1 MVARRLTR
9 RYNSLRFRLS
19 PVLALDQSHS
29 PVLAGAIVLV
39 VLAMVAWALQ
49 LMQAASD
56 RKEFSLML
64 AGCMVCSAAIGL
76 ATVMV
81 MTFTTADR
89 LEAQGYF
96 SALETNQSELMAA
109 GVSLDSISL
118 PWDAAEP

>member
-1 MVARRLTR
+1 MLV
-9 RYNSLRFRLS
+9 
-19 PVLALDQSHS
+19 LDQSHS

-81 MTFTTADR
+81 MTFTTSDR

-118 PWDAAEP
+118 PWDAAER

>member
-1 MVARRLTR
+1 M
-9 RYNSLRFRLS
+9 
-19 PVLALDQSHS
+19 LALDQSHS

-39 VLAMVAWALQ
+39 VIVMVAWALQ

-81 MTFTTADR
+81 MTFTSAER
-89 LEAQGYF
+89 LEAQGYL
-96 SALETNQSELMAA
+96 SALETNQSELMAV

>member
-1 MVARRLTR
+1 M
-9 RYNSLRFRLS
+9 
-19 PVLALDQSHS
+19 LALNQSHS

>member
-1 MVARRLTR
+1 M
-9 RYNSLRFRLS
+9 
-19 PVLALDQSHS
+19 LALDQSHS

-81 MTFTTADR
+81 MTFTSADR

>member
-1 MVARRLTR
+1 M
-9 RYNSLRFRLS
+9 
-19 PVLALDQSHS
+19 LALDQSHS

-118 PWDAAEP
+118 PWYAAEP

>member
-1 MVARRLTR
+1 M
-9 RYNSLRFRLS
+9 
-19 PVLALDQSHS
+19 LALDQSHS
-29 PVLAGAIVLV
+29 PVLAVAIVIV

>member
-1 MVARRLTR
+1 M
-9 RYNSLRFRLS
+9 
-19 PVLALDQSHS
+19 LALDQSHS

-96 SALETNQSELMAA
+96 SALETCLLYTSPSPRDKRQSRMPSSA
-109 GVSLDSISL
+109 
-118 PWDAAEP
+118 

>member
-1 MVARRLTR
+1 M
-9 RYNSLRFRLS
+9 
-19 PVLALDQSHS
+19 LALDQSHS

-39 VLAMVAWALQ
+39 VFVRVAWALQ

-81 MTFTTADR
+81 MTFTSAER
-89 LEAQGYF
+89 LEAQGYL

>member
-1 MVARRLTR
+1 M
-9 RYNSLRFRLS
+9 
-19 PVLALDQSHS
+19 ALDQSHS

>member
-1 MVARRLTR
+1 M
-9 RYNSLRFRLS
+9 
-19 PVLALDQSHS
+19 LALDQSHS

-81 MTFTTADR
+81 MTFTTAER
-89 LEAQGYF
+89 LESQGYF

-118 PWDAAEP
+118 PWDAVEP

>member
-1 MVARRLTR
+1 M
-9 RYNSLRFRLS
+9 
-19 PVLALDQSHS
+19 LALDQSHS

-81 MTFTTADR
+81 MTFTSADR

-96 SALETNQSELMAA
+96 SVLEANESELMAA

>member
-1 MVARRLTR
+1 
-9 RYNSLRFRLS
+9 
-19 PVLALDQSHS
+19 VLALDQSHS
-29 PVLAGAIVLV
+29 PVLAGSVVLV
-39 VLAMVAWALQ
+39 VIVMVAWALQ

-81 MTFTTADR
+81 MTFTSAER

-96 SALETNQSELMAA
+96 TALESDQSEMVAA

>member
-1 MVARRLTR
+1 
-9 RYNSLRFRLS
+9 
-19 PVLALDQSHS
+19 VLALDQSHS

-96 SALETNQSELMAA
+96 TALETNQSELMAA

>member
-1 MVARRLTR
+1 M
-9 RYNSLRFRLS
+9 
-19 PVLALDQSHS
+19 LALDQRHS

>member
-1 MVARRLTR
+1 M
-9 RYNSLRFRLS
+9 
-19 PVLALDQSHS
+19 LALDQSHS

-56 RKEFSLML
+56 RKEFSLMI

-96 SALETNQSELMAA
+96 TALETNQSELMAA

>member
-1 MVARRLTR
+1 M
-9 RYNSLRFRLS
+9 
-19 PVLALDQSHS
+19 LALDQSHS

-39 VLAMVAWALQ
+39 VIVMVAWALQ

-96 SALETNQSELMAA
+96 SALETCLLYTSPSPRDRQKSRMPSSA
-109 GVSLDSISL
+109 
-118 PWDAAEP
+118 

>member
-1 MVARRLTR
+1 
-9 RYNSLRFRLS
+9 
-19 PVLALDQSHS
+19 VLALDQSHS

>member
-1 MVARRLTR
+1 M
-9 RYNSLRFRLS
+9 
-19 PVLALDQSHS
+19 LALDQSHS
-29 PVLAGAIVLV
+29 PVLAGAIVIV

-81 MTFTTADR
+81 MTFTTSDR

>member
-1 MVARRLTR
+1 M
-9 RYNSLRFRLS
+9 
-19 PVLALDQSHS
+19 LALDQSHS

-96 SALETNQSELMAA
+96 SAFETNQSELMAA

-118 PWDAAEP
+118 PWDAAES

>member
-1 MVARRLTR
+1 
-9 RYNSLRFRLS
+9 
-19 PVLALDQSHS
+19 
-29 PVLAGAIVLV
+29 
-39 VLAMVAWALQ
+39 
-49 LMQAASD
+49 
-56 RKEFSLML
+56 
-64 AGCMVCSAAIGL
+64 
-76 ATVMV
+76 MV

>member
-1 MVARRLTR
+1 M
-9 RYNSLRFRLS
+9 
-19 PVLALDQSHS
+19 LALDQSHS

-96 SALETNQSELMAA
+96 SAIETNQSELMAA

>member
-1 MVARRLTR
+1 M
-9 RYNSLRFRLS
+9 
-19 PVLALDQSHS
+19 LALDQSHS

-81 MTFTTADR
+81 MTFTSADR

-118 PWDAAEP
+118 PWDAAES

>member
-1 MVARRLTR
+1 MLV
-9 RYNSLRFRLS
+9 
-19 PVLALDQSHS
+19 LDQSHS

>member
-1 MVARRLTR
+1 M
-9 RYNSLRFRLS
+9 
-19 PVLALDQSHS
+19 LALDQSHS

-81 MTFTTADR
+81 MTFTTSDR

-96 SALETNQSELMAA
+96 SALETNRSELMAA

>member
-1 MVARRLTR
+1 M
-9 RYNSLRFRLS
+9 
-19 PVLALDQSHS
+19 LALDQSHS
-29 PVLAGAIVLV
+29 PVLAGSVVLV
-39 VLAMVAWALQ
+39 VIVMVAWALQ

-81 MTFTTADR
+81 MTFTSAER

-96 SALETNQSELMAA
+96 MALESDQSEMVAA

>member
-1 MVARRLTR
+1 M
-9 RYNSLRFRLS
+9 
-19 PVLALDQSHS
+19 LALDQSHS

-56 RKEFSLML
+56 RKEYSLML

-81 MTFTTADR
+81 MTFTSADR

-96 SALETNQSELMAA
+96 SALETNLSELMAA

>member
-1 MVARRLTR
+1 M
-9 RYNSLRFRLS
+9 
-19 PVLALDQSHS
+19 LALDQSHS

-81 MTFTTADR
+81 MTFTSADR

-96 SALETNQSELMAA
+96 SSLEANESELMAA

>member
-1 MVARRLTR
+1 M
-9 RYNSLRFRLS
+9 
-19 PVLALDQSHS
+19 LALDQSHS
-29 PVLAGAIVLV
+29 PVLAGSVVLV
-39 VLAMVAWALQ
+39 VIVMVAWALQ

-81 MTFTTADR
+81 MTFTSAER

-96 SALETNQSELMAA
+96 TALESDQSEMVAA
-109 GVSLDSISL
+109 GVSLDAISL

>member
-1 MVARRLTR
+1 M
-9 RYNSLRFRLS
+9 
-19 PVLALDQSHS
+19 LALDQSHS

-89 LEAQGYF
+89 LEAQGFF
-96 SALETNQSELMAA
+96 SAIETNQSELMAA

>member
-1 MVARRLTR
+1 M
-9 RYNSLRFRLS
+9 
-19 PVLALDQSHS
+19 LALDQSHS
-29 PVLAGAIVLV
+29 PVLAGSVVLV
-39 VLAMVAWALQ
+39 VIVMVAWALQ

-81 MTFTTADR
+81 MTFTSAER

-96 SALETNQSELMAA
+96 TALESDQSEMVAA

>member
-1 MVARRLTR
+1 
-9 RYNSLRFRLS
+9 
-19 PVLALDQSHS
+19 VLALDQSHS

-39 VLAMVAWALQ
+39 VIVMVAWALQ

>member
-1 MVARRLTR
+1 M
-9 RYNSLRFRLS
+9 
-19 PVLALDQSHS
+19 LALDQSHS

-96 SALETNQSELMAA
+96 SALETNQSELMTA

>member
-1 MVARRLTR
+1 M
-9 RYNSLRFRLS
+9 
-19 PVLALDQSHS
+19 LALDQSHS

-81 MTFTTADR
+81 MTFTTSDR

-96 SALETNQSELMAA
+96 SAIETNQSELMAA

>member
-1 MVARRLTR
+1 M
-9 RYNSLRFRLS
+9 
-19 PVLALDQSHS
+19 LALDQSHS

-96 SALETNQSELMAA
+96 SALETNQSKLMAA

>member
-1 MVARRLTR
+1 M
-9 RYNSLRFRLS
+9 
-19 PVLALDQSHS
+19 LALHQSHS
-29 PVLAGAIVLV
+29 PVLAGAIILV
-39 VLAMVAWALQ
+39 VIVMVAWALQ

>member
-1 MVARRLTR
+1 M
-9 RYNSLRFRLS
+9 
-19 PVLALDQSHS
+19 LALDQSHS

-118 PWDAAEP
+118 PWNAAEP

>member
-1 MVARRLTR
+1 M
-9 RYNSLRFRLS
+9 
-19 PVLALDQSHS
+19 LALDQSHS

-56 RKEFSLML
+56 RKEFSLIL
-64 AGCMVCSAAIGL
+64 AGCMVRSAAIGL

>member
-1 MVARRLTR
+1 M
-9 RYNSLRFRLS
+9 
-19 PVLALDQSHS
+19 LALDQSHS

-39 VLAMVAWALQ
+39 VIVMVAWALQ

-81 MTFTTADR
+81 MTFTSADR

-96 SALETNQSELMAA
+96 SALEANESEVMAA
-109 GVSLDSISL
+109 GVSLNSISL

>member
-1 MVARRLTR
+1 MQ
-9 RYNSLRFRLS
+9 
-19 PVLALDQSHS
+19 ALDQSHS

>member
-1 MVARRLTR
+1 M
-9 RYNSLRFRLS
+9 
-19 PVLALDQSHS
+19 LALDQSHS

-81 MTFTTADR
+81 MTFTPADR

-118 PWDAAEP
+118 P